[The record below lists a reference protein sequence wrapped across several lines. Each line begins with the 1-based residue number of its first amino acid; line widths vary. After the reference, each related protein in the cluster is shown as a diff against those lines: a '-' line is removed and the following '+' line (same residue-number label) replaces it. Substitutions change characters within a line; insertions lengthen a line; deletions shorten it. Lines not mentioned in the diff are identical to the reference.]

1 MKWPWVSRRRYE
13 VEIAR
18 LKDDFELEKYSLR
31 QQMRRSLREAVDR
44 LPSLHSKLER
54 FLDLKASA
62 SIGEVDEWYKPDGP
76 ITLTL
81 RLDINRELVPG
92 ITSEEMAALVASNIA
107 GVVRYKIEEMKEVN
121 IPAILAEALR
131 EDPMKD
137 GDDEDQ

>member
-13 VEIAR
+13 IEIAR
-18 LKDDFELEKYSLR
+18 LKDDVELEKYSLR

-44 LPSLHSKLER
+44 LTSLHSKLER

-81 RLDINRELVPG
+81 RLDINRELVLG
-92 ITSEEMAALVASNIA
+92 ITSEEMAALVAADAARAI
-107 GVVRYKIEEMKEVN
+107 RYKIEEMKEVN

-131 EDPMKD
+131 EDSQHD
-137 GDDEDQ
+137 GD

>member
-13 VEIAR
+13 IEIAR
-18 LKDDFELEKYSLR
+18 LKDDVELEKYSLR

-81 RLDINRELVPG
+81 RLDINRELVLG
-92 ITSEEMAALVASNIA
+92 ITSEEMAALVAADAARAI
-107 GVVRYKIEEMKEVN
+107 RYKIEEMKEVN

-131 EDPMKD
+131 EDSQHD
-137 GDDEDQ
+137 GD